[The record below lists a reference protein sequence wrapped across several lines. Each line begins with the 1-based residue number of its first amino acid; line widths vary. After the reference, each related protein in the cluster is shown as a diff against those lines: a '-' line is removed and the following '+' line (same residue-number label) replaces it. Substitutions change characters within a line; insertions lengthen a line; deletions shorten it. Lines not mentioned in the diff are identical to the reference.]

1 MSSVD
6 FSLITKEYIRTH
18 KFVTDGVSYRGTTKD
33 VSYRLYPGDALPVAL
48 AESANKLRQAFV
60 KIFHDRFK
68 GSYAKLHTSTGITE
82 DAMRKY
88 IRKEKGRPITR
99 MAVAKLAVG
108 IHLSIEEADK
118 LFRLEGHSLEPESS
132 LLDAIVVDALNCG
145 DDIDI
150 FYDTC
155 EELKIKIS

>member
-18 KFVTDGVSYRGTTKD
+18 NFVMDGGSYRGKTKD
-33 VSYRLYPGDALPVAL
+33 VSYRLHQGEALPVAL
-48 AESANKLRQAFV
+48 AESSNKLRQAFV

-132 LLDAIVVDALNCG
+132 LLNAIVVGALNWG

-155 EELKIKIS
+155 EEFKIKIS

>member
-1 MSSVD
+1 MD
-6 FSLITKEYIRTH
+6 FSMITKEYIRTH
-18 KFVTDGVSYRGTTKD
+18 NFVTDGLSYRERTEN
-33 VSYRLYPGDALPVAL
+33 VSYRLHPEDALPVAL
-48 AESANKLRQAFV
+48 AESSNKLRQEFV
-60 KIFHDRFK
+60 KIFYDRFK
-68 GSYAKLHTSTGITE
+68 GSYAKLQTSTGITE

-88 IRKEKGRPITR
+88 LRKEKGRPITR
-99 MAVAKLAVG
+99 IAVAKLVVG

-155 EELKIKIS
+155 DELKIKIS